1 MIFLLPFCLCPVKPI
16 TLLLE
21 SVAAKDMSCLIAG
34 YCRLFVDPSL
44 NVFPWTEDT
53 KKHRVSAEE
62 GAEICPDS
70 MNKKC
75 VKPCKQY
82 KQLLELCVFTGYV
95 SRCGSDSDSS
105 DLDMEPLVPQVSQD
119 EKPRPRVRSSSDPE
133 GRKRRDKERRR
144 QNTDKEK
151 ADTTD
156 DKDRCQQRKTK
167 DGEGGHEG
175 GAQGDQKV
183 HIEISNCDS
192 GGEEGK
198 LGSGEEAA
206 PASEASDSCRSDSH
220 VLTSPSSDSL
230 DALEEDDFLSCSSSA
245 VPPAAALAP
254 LKLHHHPPRHAQ
266 PHLLVPPPPH
276 SHPLIQNAPPDR
288 GASGGQRSGKGAG
301 PQLVTPVSP
310 SPPLAGSL
318 GSSGSSLCFAEL
330 SRLADLLPS
339 PPEASE
345 DDEEVISDL
354 RRKKVHKEPD
364 ELVKTS
370 GDGAGGQPASLSPSP
385 LSPNTDCVFNFDRGD
400 ARCYY
405 NLCSNITP
413 DSARSLSHPQ
423 QDPANEWEGGGRGL
437 ESIPILQPPPGF
449 GDSSSDDE
457 FFDARDRFT
466 SPEDPTSGAKSR
478 GAFSLLVSQHTRAP
492 VLPSSGASSSRHL
505 HISAFVSVWAISQS
519 QHGVISCGY
528 VYCL

>member
-1 MIFLLPFCLCPVKPI
+1 M
-16 TLLLE
+16 
-21 SVAAKDMSCLIAG
+21 
-34 YCRLFVDPSL
+34 
-44 NVFPWTEDT
+44 
-53 KKHRVSAEE
+53 
-62 GAEICPDS
+62 
-70 MNKKC
+70 
-75 VKPCKQY
+75 
-82 KQLLELCVFTGYV
+82 

-151 ADTTD
+151 ADTTE
-156 DKDRCQQRKTK
+156 DKKERCQLRKTK
-167 DGEGGHEG
+167 ESEGADERRT
-175 GAQGDQKV
+175 QEDPKV
-183 HIEISNCDS
+183 HVEVSNCDS

-198 LGSGEEAA
+198 AGSGEEAPA
-206 PASEASDSCRSDSH
+206 ASEASDSCRSDSH

-245 VPPAAALAP
+245 IPHAP

-276 SHPLIQNAPPDR
+276 SHPLIRNAPPDR
-288 GASGGQRSGKGAG
+288 GASGAQRSGKGAG
-301 PQLVTPVSP
+301 PRLVRPVSP
-310 SPPLAGSL
+310 SPHLAGSL
-318 GSSGSSLCFAEL
+318 GPSGSSLCFAEL

-345 DDEEVISDL
+345 DDDEVLSDL
-354 RRKKVHKEPD
+354 RRRKMRREPD
-364 ELVKTS
+364 ELGQTS
-370 GDGAGGQPASLSPSP
+370 GEGAGGHSVSLSPSP
-385 LSPNTDCVFNFDRGD
+385 LSPDTDCVFNFDRGD

-413 DSARSLSHPQ
+413 DSARPLSHPR
-423 QDPANEWEGGGRGL
+423 QDPANEWEGGGRDL

-478 GAFSLLVSQHTRAP
+478 GASSLPARTCSALRCCHLVAQVHNKNKKD
-492 VLPSSGASSSRHL
+492 LYL
-505 HISAFVSVWAISQS
+505 CYF
-519 QHGVISCGY
+519 GVRCTVCNEENFICF
-528 VYCL
+528 

>member
-1 MIFLLPFCLCPVKPI
+1 MK
-16 TLLLE
+16 
-21 SVAAKDMSCLIAG
+21 S
-34 YCRLFVDPSL
+34 
-44 NVFPWTEDT
+44 
-53 KKHRVSAEE
+53 
-62 GAEICPDS
+62 
-70 MNKKC
+70 
-75 VKPCKQY
+75 CKQY

-105 DLDMEPLVPQVSQD
+105 DLDMEPLVPQVSRD
-119 EKPRPRVRSSSDPE
+119 EKPRPRVRSSSDTE
-133 GRKRRDKERRR
+133 GRKRRDKDRRR

-151 ADTTD
+151 ADTTE
-156 DKDRCQQRKTK
+156 DKKERCQLRKTK
-167 DGEGGHEG
+167 EREGGDEG
-175 GAQGDQKV
+175 RTQHDQKV
-183 HIEISNCDS
+183 HLEISNCDS
-192 GGEEGK
+192 GGKEVR
-198 LGSGEEAA
+198 LGGGEEAQA
-206 PASEASDSCRSDSH
+206 AEEPLPASEASDSCRSDSH

-230 DALEEDDFLSCSSSA
+230 DALEEDDLLSCSSSA
-245 VPPAAALAP
+245 LPPAAALAP

-288 GASGGQRSGKGAG
+288 GASAGQRSGEGAG
-301 PQLVTPVSP
+301 AQLATPVSP
-310 SPPLAGSL
+310 SPHLAGSL

-345 DDEEVISDL
+345 DDDEVVSDL
-354 RRKKVHKEPD
+354 RRRKVHKEPD

-370 GDGAGGQPASLSPSP
+370 GEGAGGHSASLSPSP

-423 QDPANEWEGGGRGL
+423 QDPANEWEGGGREL

-492 VLPSSGASSSRHL
+492 VLPSSGSR
-505 HISAFVSVWAISQS
+505 S
-519 QHGVISCGY
+519 
-528 VYCL
+528 